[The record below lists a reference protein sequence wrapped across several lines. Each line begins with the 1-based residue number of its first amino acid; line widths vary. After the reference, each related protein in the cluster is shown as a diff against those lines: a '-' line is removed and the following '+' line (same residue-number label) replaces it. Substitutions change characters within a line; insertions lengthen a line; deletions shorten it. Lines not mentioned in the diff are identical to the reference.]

1 MMNTGIRKGLLL
13 FCQTLCLAASCR
25 AVELDLA
32 GEWTLSGSN
41 EVGQAISCPIAV
53 PGDVHSALFKA
64 KLMPDPF
71 WGCNETNV
79 QWIGRHDWTIART
92 FDASAELLAHKK
104 IIIRLEDCDTFADI
118 FVNGKKIGSTCD
130 RFLRW
135 DFNVKPFLKVGK
147 NVVSGEFASA
157 WRKGDEIAAAYGRK
171 YKMFEQPHS
180 YVYNQAVI
188 RKPACHKGW
197 DWGLCQM
204 ITGFCGPVKL
214 LATDARR
221 VDYLYADTEFNDD
234 FTHCTLTV
242 YADCDDGSVVT
253 NRIEIANPPL
263 WWPNGQGERRFFT
276 YSVAVDGRRYEK
288 RIGLRKVEVV
298 NEKGSMYFK
307 VNGRPIFAKGA
318 NWIPCS
324 AFDAEQT
331 PERYRDLLTSAAKAN
346 MNMIRLWGG
355 GQYEKDVFYDL
366 CDELGL
372 LIWHDQMFA
381 CSEYPVEH
389 REFVDLV
396 ARECAHQFRRLRDHA
411 SIALWCG
418 GNECK
423 TPVDVQRAAVL
434 KYDLTRVFWPS
445 SPCQGPD
452 DTMGTT
458 FGTENAGDSHSWEVW
473 HFEKP
478 IEEYYKSRPRFCSEF
493 GFQSFSSRDVAL
505 TFCSPEH
512 LMSGDPDFEWH
523 QKNAG
528 GNDRIR
534 NSFARDFRLPKDIG
548 ATLYLSQ
555 VQQALAI
562 KTAVEGWRTLR
573 PHCMGALYWQLNDNW
588 PIASWS
594 SLEYGGK
601 WKHLHYQARR
611 FYAPVAVVGAPGEK
625 KGVGVVWALNDT
637 ATDMKAKV
645 MVRYMTFEGEVVSA
659 ADYDVLIPALGTLKV
674 TDCPKR
680 EGAFLALALESSA
693 GNVANEWFFDKFKD
707 CPLADANVSVLFD
720 GFKVTLATDKP
731 IFFVWANANGIRG
744 EFDDN
749 SFTLLPGRPKT
760 LTFTPKQS
768 ITPEGFRKAFTLTHL
783 RQSYWLRRE
792 SKGCETCVLNT
803 NRSAYDALQLVQNK
817 SRKTKQE

>member
-1 MMNTGIRKGLLL
+1 MREKLTEIGAFVAMAGWALTGL
-13 FCQTLCLAASCR
+13 

-41 EVGQAISCPIAV
+41 EAGQAISCPIAV

-79 QWIGRHDWTIART
+79 QWVGRHDWTIERT
-92 FDASAELLAHKK
+92 FDVSAELLAHKK
-104 IIIRLEDCDTFADI
+104 IILRLEDCDTFADI
-118 FVNGKKIGSTCD
+118 FINGKKVGSTCD

-135 DFNVKPFLKVGK
+135 DFDVKPFLKVGK
-147 NVVSGEFASA
+147 NVIRGEFASA
-157 WRKGDEIAAAYGRK
+157 ARKGDEISAAYGRH
-171 YKMFEQPHS
+171 YYMFAQPHS
-180 YVYNQAVI
+180 YVFNHSVV

-214 LATDARR
+214 IASDRPR
-221 VDYLYADTEFNDD
+221 IDYVYSSQVFNADLS
-234 FTHCTLTV
+234 HCTLTV
-242 YADCDDGSVVT
+242 FADMSDGSCVT
-253 NRIEIANPPL
+253 NVVEIDRPPL
-263 WWPNGQGERRFFT
+263 WWPNGQGERRF
-276 YSVAVDGRRYEK
+276 YECEVEVEGQRLRR

-307 VNGRPIFAKGA
+307 VNNRPIFAKGA

-324 AFDAEQT
+324 AFDSEQT

-381 CSEYPVEH
+381 CGAYPVD
-389 REFVDLV
+389 RADFVDLV

-423 TPVDVQRAAVL
+423 TPVDVQRAAVA
-434 KYDLTRVFWPS
+434 KYDPTRLFWPS
-445 SPCQGPD
+445 SPCAGPG
-452 DTMGTT
+452 DTSGTNY
-458 FGTENAGDSHSWEVW
+458 GSEKAGDTHNWAVW
-473 HFEKP
+473 HSGKP
-478 IEEYYKSRPRFCSEF
+478 LEEYYKSRPRFCSEF

-505 TFCSPEH
+505 AFCAPEH
-512 LMSGDPDFEWH
+512 LKSGDPDFEWH
-523 QKNAG
+523 QKNEG

-534 NSFARDFRLPKDIG
+534 NSFARDFRLPKDMD

-562 KTAVEGWRTLR
+562 KTAVEGWRTQR

-611 FYAPVAVVGAPGEK
+611 FYAPIAVVGAPGEK
-625 KGVGVVWALNDT
+625 DGADAIWALNDT
-637 ATDMKAKV
+637 AADVKAKV
-645 MVRYMTFEGEVVSA
+645 MVKYMTFEGAAVSA
-659 ADYDVLIPALGTLKV
+659 TDYDVTIPALGTLKIA
-674 TDCPKR
+674 DCPKR
-680 EGAFLALALESSA
+680 EGTFLALALESSE
-693 GNVANEWFFDKFKD
+693 GFVANEWMFDKFKD
-707 CPLADANVSVLFD
+707 CPLADANVEAKVERKGGGGELT
-720 GFKVTLATDKP
+720 VTLSADKP
-731 IFFVWANANGIRG
+731 AFFVWANANGIRG

-749 SFTLLPGRPKT
+749 SFTLLPDRPVT
-760 LTFTPKQS
+760 LTFTPKRSVTADEFRVALS
-768 ITPEGFRKAFTLTHL
+768 IFHL
-783 RQSYWLRRE
+783 KDSYSE
-792 SKGCETCVLNT
+792 K
-803 NRSAYDALQLVQNK
+803 QLV
-817 SRKTKQE
+817 KTKRR

>member
-1 MMNTGIRKGLLL
+1 MRGMLKKIGAFVAVAGMALTGL
-13 FCQTLCLAASCR
+13 

-79 QWIGRHDWTIART
+79 QWIGRHDWTIERT
-92 FDASAELLAHKK
+92 FDVSAELLAHRK
-104 IIIRLEDCDTFADI
+104 IILRLEDCDTFADI
-118 FVNGKKIGSTCD
+118 FVNGAKVGSTCD

-135 DFNVKPFLKVGK
+135 DFDVKPFLKVGR
-147 NVVSGEFASA
+147 NTIRGEFASA
-157 WRKGDEIAAAYGRK
+157 ARKGDEIAAAYGGEYRLFK
-171 YKMFEQPHS
+171 QPHS
-180 YVYNQAVI
+180 FVFNQAVI

-197 DWGLCQM
+197 DWGLCQQ
-204 ITGFCGPVKL
+204 ITGFCGPVRL
-214 LATDARR
+214 VASNVRR
-221 VDYLYADTEFNDD
+221 VDYLYADTFFNADL
-234 FTHCTLTV
+234 THCTLT
-242 YADCDDGSVVT
+242 AFAECDDGSVVT
-253 NRIEIANPPL
+253 NRIEIDNPPL
-263 WWPNGQGERRFFT
+263 WWPNGQGERRFYA
-276 YSVAVDGRRYEK
+276 YSVTVDGQRYER

-331 PERYRDLLTSAAKAN
+331 PERYRDLLTSAARAN

-355 GQYEKDVFYDL
+355 GQYEKDCFYDI

-381 CSEYPVEH
+381 CGTYPVD
-389 REFVDLV
+389 RVDFVDLV

-423 TPVDVQRAAVL
+423 TPVDVQRMAVA
-434 KYDLTRVFWPS
+434 KYDPTRLFWPS
-445 SPCQGPD
+445 SPCANPND
-452 DTMGTT
+452 ASGTT
-458 FGTENAGDSHSWEVW
+458 FGTDKSGDSHNWEVW
-473 HFEKP
+473 HKEKP
-478 IEEYYKSRPRFCSEF
+478 LDEYYKSRPRFCSEF

-505 TFCSPEH
+505 TFCAPEH
-512 LMSGDPDFEWH
+512 LMSGNPDFEWH
-523 QKNAG
+523 QKNKG

-534 NSFARDFRLPKDIG
+534 NSFARDFRLPKDMD

-555 VQQALAI
+555 VQQAVAI
-562 KTAVEGWRTLR
+562 KTAVEGWRTQR

-588 PIASWS
+588 PVASWS

-625 KGVGVVWALNDT
+625 DGVDAVWALNDT
-637 ATDMKAKV
+637 AADVKAKV
-645 MVRYMTFEGEVVSA
+645 SVKYMTFEGEVESTT
-659 ADYDVLIPALGTLKV
+659 DYDVTVPALGTLKV
-674 TDCPKR
+674 ADCPKR
-680 EGAFLALALESSA
+680 EGTFLALALDSSA
-693 GNVANEWFFDKFKD
+693 GNAANEWMFDKFKD
-707 CPLADANVSVLFD
+707 CPLADAEIRVEFD
-720 GFKVTLATDKP
+720 GLAVTLSTEKP
-731 IFFVWANANGIRG
+731 AFFVWMNVAGVSG
-744 EFDDN
+744 EFADN
-749 SFTLLPGRPKT
+749 SFTLLPGRPRKIEFVPRGKLAPEAFRRAFSVT
-760 LTFTPKQS
+760 SLRESYGKE
-768 ITPEGFRKAFTLTHL
+768 PEGR
-783 RQSYWLRRE
+783 
-792 SKGCETCVLNT
+792 LN
-803 NRSAYDALQLVQNK
+803 
-817 SRKTKQE
+817 